1 MTDHV
6 NAYGEIEWRVGAWA
20 ETRSDV
26 HGVLAVGSRAR
37 ADRPADAYSDLD
49 LTLFADEPDRLID
62 TDDWLHEIG
71 PVTFSFVEGTAV
83 GGWRERRAVFAPMLD
98 VDFSVVPS
106 ALLELDFAE
115 PGPVTDMIR
124 PVIDR
129 GFRVVYDPRSRLRSL
144 NDVPLRKE
152 SEWTPPDEPA
162 FTNLVVDFW
171 YHAMWTTKKALRGE
185 ILVARQCLDGSMKD
199 KLLQIIG
206 WQAKLDQPGVEPW
219 HGYRF
224 FEGRTDPGIVE
235 AFHATWGAA
244 TREQI
249 LRDLAGTMDLFGD
262 LARPM
267 AGRFG
272 YRYPE
277 RVETH
282 VRVWIQETVPDTL
295 S

>member
-71 PVTFSFVEGTAV
+71 PMVLSFVEQTAV
-83 GGWRERRAVFAPMLD
+83 GGWRERRAVFEPMLD

-106 ALLELDFAE
+106 ALLDLDFAA
-115 PGPVTDMIR
+115 PSPVTDMIR

-129 GFRVVYDPRSRLRSL
+129 GFRVVYDPRGKLQTL
-144 NDVPLRKE
+144 NDMPPRQF

-199 KLLQIIG
+199 KLRHVIE
-206 WQAKLDQPGVEPW
+206 WRARLDQPGLDPW

-224 FEGRTDPGIVE
+224 FEARTDPDIVE
-235 AFHATWGAA
+235 KFHATYGAA
-244 TREQI
+244 TRAQI
-249 LRDLAGTMDLFGD
+249 LQDLAGTMDLFGD
-262 LARPM
+262 LARTV

-272 YRYPE
+272 YPYPE
-277 RVETH
+277 RAETH

-295 S
+295 